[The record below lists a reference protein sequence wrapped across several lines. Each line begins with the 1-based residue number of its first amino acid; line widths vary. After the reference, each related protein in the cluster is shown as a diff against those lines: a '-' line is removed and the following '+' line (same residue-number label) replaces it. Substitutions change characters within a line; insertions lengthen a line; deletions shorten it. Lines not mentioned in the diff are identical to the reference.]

1 MTRRISTGSPFEAQI
16 GYSRAVVCDGWV
28 FVAGTTGYDYAS
40 MTMPADVT
48 EQCRNALATIR
59 HALAEAGA
67 GFDDVVRVRYILTD
81 PADWPPCW
89 PIVRTAFA
97 AARPAATMLVAGLQ
111 APEMK
116 IEVEVTARLPA
127 LLLQIGF
134 ASAIRRFRAGARR
147 TAGALP
153 GALPGAPVI
162 PRRNDFDSLHP
173 RRLPPRLPARPPIL
187 SFPKGQDWWSG
198 GEAGREAA
206 NGHSQ

>member
-59 HALAEAGA
+59 HALAQAGA

-127 LLLQIGF
+127 
-134 ASAIRRFRAGARR
+134 
-147 TAGALP
+147 
-153 GALPGAPVI
+153 
-162 PRRNDFDSLHP
+162 
-173 RRLPPRLPARPPIL
+173 
-187 SFPKGQDWWSG
+187 
-198 GEAGREAA
+198 
-206 NGHSQ
+206 